1 MNAAARLLPLFSM
14 VSIAL
19 AAAPAAAQPGANWTE
34 SGYVTIQVKVGGD
47 GGVLQGRE
55 ASGVLESDLIDEIL
69 IGLVRTVSNSQSGS
83 LLIANIGAQGLPR
96 DLGEID
102 LEFGQLELISAFARS
117 NIQMRI
123 GTTLDSDTRDPTE
136 GALVV
141 RLSDLGSLPVL
152 LTNGTVTCEA
162 SRMQVTAQAGQTV
175 FGGCTGGIGT
185 SINDANSFGPP
196 VVTVDGS
203 ALTSFGPG
211 GGTFSVSSSTIDTFG
226 ANVRAGDITIGADG
240 PVVWNDAGTLNV
252 RPGNSPGSLPPLN
265 FLLSSGSTIETQ
277 ATSITADEVTIQGA
291 STWRS
296 FDPML
301 MRGVNV
307 EIRSASIVDARS
319 DLAVGGSATIGSG
332 VAEDSRIDVG
342 GNLQLSNGTLTIE
355 DGGFVDVAGTLTI
368 FPTGT
373 LNLNG
378 GTLRVG
384 NLVQESG
391 ATLNE
396 NGGTLIVPDAGA
408 TASSNR
414 CRGDPRRAKMVSRRN
429 TFPSMPESPAR

>member
-1 MNAAARLLPLFSM
+1 MNAAARLFPLFSM
-14 VSIAL
+14 ASIAL
-19 AAAPAAAQPGANWTE
+19 APDAAAQPGANWTE

-47 GGVLQGRE
+47 GGALQGRE

-152 LTNGTVTCEA
+152 LRNGTVTCEA
-162 SRMQVTAQAGQTV
+162 SRMFVTARGGRTV
-175 FGGCTGGIGT
+175 FSGCTGGIGMAI
-185 SINDANSFGPP
+185 SDSSPLGPP

-203 ALTSFGPG
+203 ALTTIGVS
-211 GGTFSVSSSTIDTFG
+211 GGTISVSNSTIDTFR
-226 ANVRAGDITIGADG
+226 ASVLAGDITIGADG
-240 PVVWNDAGTLNV
+240 PVVWNDDDTLYV
-252 RPGNSPGSLPPLN
+252 RPTNSPGPKLPLT
-265 FLLSSGSTIETQ
+265 FLLSSGSTIETK
-277 ATSITADEVTIQGA
+277 ATVISADDVAIQGA

-296 FDPML
+296 FDPMS
-301 MRGVNV
+301 MVATTF
-307 EIRSASIVDARS
+307 EIRSASIIDARS
-319 DLAVGGSATIGSG
+319 DLGIGGSVTIGSG

-342 GNLQLSNGTLTIE
+342 RNLTLASGTLTIE
-355 DGGFVDVAGTLTI
+355 DGGFVDVAGVLTI
-368 FPTGT
+368 EPTGT

-384 NLVQESG
+384 SLVQESG

-396 NGGTLIVPDAGA
+396 NGGTLIVPEAGA
-408 TASSNR
+408 TASAIAAALSLAIAR
-414 CRGDPRRAKMVSRRN
+414 RRARR
-429 TFPSMPESPAR
+429 R